1 MDGGVKQ
8 TDTAESVT
16 PSHGR
21 AARLFGLLG
30 NRLLAGIAL
39 AVPLVVTYW
48 VLSFGY
54 RVITGLS
61 EPWLKTFGLNIPGLG
76 FAITLVFF
84 MALGF
89 MAAHVIG
96 RRLLERGE
104 SLLLRVPLVATIY
117 AGTKQVLQSLQG
129 GAAAGKSK
137 RVVVVDFL
145 SSGSYLIGFATGHFT
160 EAGSQRDMTT
170 VFVPTAPNPTTGL
183 IIAVPSERVRDC
195 DMTMEEATK
204 MLFSGGLVTPARPL
218 GIHAGPTEQREKTI
232 V

>member
-1 MDGGVKQ
+1 M
-8 TDTAESVT
+8 DTAVNGNETAETGAS
-16 PSHGR
+16 PHGR
-21 AARLFGLLG
+21 VARFLGLLG
-30 NRLLAGIAL
+30 NRLLAGIAF

-48 VLSFGY
+48 VLAFGY

-61 EPWLKTFGLNIPGLG
+61 EPWLKTFGLNLPGLG
-76 FAITLVFF
+76 FAITLGFF
-84 MALGF
+84 LALGF

-104 SLLLRVPLVATIY
+104 SLLLRVPVVAVIY

-129 GAAAGKSK
+129 GTAAGKSK

-145 SSGSYLIGFATGHFT
+145 STGSYLIGFATGHFT
-160 EAGSQRDMTT
+160 EAGTRRDMTA

-183 IIAVPSERVRDC
+183 IIAVPSALVRDC

-204 MLFSGGLVTPARPL
+204 MLFSGGLVTPDRPL
-218 GIHAGPTEQREKTI
+218 GIHAAPSGPAEQTG

>member
-1 MDGGVKQ
+1 MSRLVKE
-8 TDTAESVT
+8 TGAAEQNA
-16 PSHGR
+16 PRHGR
-21 AARLFGLLG
+21 VARLFGLLG
-30 NRLLAGIAL
+30 NRLLAGIAF

-48 VLSFGY
+48 VLAFGY
-54 RVITGLS
+54 RVVTGLS

-104 SLLLRVPLVATIY
+104 NLLLRVPVVAAIY

-137 RVVVVDFL
+137 RVVVVDFF

-160 EAGSQRDMTT
+160 EAGTQREMTT

-183 IIAVPSERVRDC
+183 IIAVPSEQVRDC

-204 MLFSGGLVTPARPL
+204 MLFSGGLVTPDRPL
-218 GIHAGPTEQREKTI
+218 GIHIASAGQREKTT

>member
-1 MDGGVKQ
+1 M
-8 TDTAESVT
+8 SSPVT
-16 PSHGR
+16 PSAPEESDRPKHGR
-21 AARLFGLLG
+21 LAHFFGLLG
-30 NRLLAGIAL
+30 NRLLAGIAF

-61 EPWLKTFGLNIPGLG
+61 EPWLETFGLNIPGLG
-76 FAITLVFF
+76 FLITLVFF
-84 MALGF
+84 TGLGF
-89 MAAHVIG
+89 MGAHVLG

-104 SLLLRVPLVATIY
+104 NLLLRVPVVAAIY

-129 GAAAGKSK
+129 GVAAGKSK

-145 SSGSYLIGFATGHFT
+145 STGSYLIGFATGHFT
-160 EAGSQRDMTT
+160 EAGTGRAMTT

-183 IIAVPSERVRDC
+183 IIAVPSDRVRDC

-204 MLFSGGLVTPARPL
+204 MLFSGGLVTPGRPL
-218 GIHAGPTEQREKTI
+218 GIDPGSAGQREKT
-232 V
+232 VV

>member
-1 MDGGVKQ
+1 MGAGMSQSAPTGD
-8 TDTAESVT
+8 ES
-16 PSHGR
+16 PGHGR
-21 AARLFGLLG
+21 VAQFFGLLG
-30 NRLLAGIAL
+30 NRLLAGIAF

-48 VLSFGY
+48 VLAFGY

-76 FAITLVFF
+76 FLITLVFF
-84 MALGF
+84 TALGF
-89 MAAHVIG
+89 MGAHVLG

-104 SLLLRVPLVATIY
+104 NLLLRIPVVAAIY

-137 RVVVVDFL
+137 RVVVVDLL
-145 SSGSYLIGFATGHFT
+145 STGSYLIGFATGHFT
-160 EAGSQRDMTT
+160 EAENGRAMTT

-183 IIAVPSERVRDC
+183 IIAVPSDRVRDC

-204 MLFSGGLVTPARPL
+204 MLFSGGLVTPGRPL
-218 GIHAGPTEQREKTI
+218 GIDPEGSGQRGKTI

>member
-1 MDGGVKQ
+1 MNHSG
-8 TDTAESVT
+8 ESE
-16 PSHGR
+16 PPAPGR
-21 AARLFGLLG
+21 AAQWFALLG
-30 NRLLAGIAL
+30 NRLLAGIAF

-48 VLSFGY
+48 VLAFAY

-61 EPWLKTFGLNIPGLG
+61 EPWLKPFGLNFPGLG
-76 FAITLVFF
+76 FVITLLFF
-84 MALGF
+84 TGLGF

-104 SLLLRVPLVATIY
+104 NLLLRIPVVAAIY

-160 EAGSQRDMTT
+160 EGGSGREMTT
-170 VFVPTAPNPTTGL
+170 IFVPTAPNPTTGL
-183 IIAVPSERVRDC
+183 IIAVPSGQVRDC

-204 MLFSGGLVTPARPL
+204 MLFSGGLVTPDRPL
-218 GIHAGPTEQREKTI
+218 GIHAGPKGKTI

>member
-1 MDGGVKQ
+1 MGSVM
-8 TDTAESVT
+8 TDHQPAEAGR
-16 PSHGR
+16 PKHGR
-21 AARLFGLLG
+21 VTRFFGLLG
-30 NRLLAGIAL
+30 NRLLAGIAF

-48 VLSFGY
+48 VLAFGY

-61 EPWLKTFGLNIPGLG
+61 EPWLETFGLNIPGLG
-76 FAITLVFF
+76 FLITLVFF
-84 MALGF
+84 TALGF
-89 MAAHVIG
+89 MAAHVLG

-104 SLLLRVPLVATIY
+104 NLLLRVPVVAAIY

-137 RVVVVDFL
+137 RVVVVDFFG
-145 SSGSYLIGFATGHFT
+145 SGSYVIGFATGHFT
-160 EAGSQRDMTT
+160 EAGTNRAMTT

-183 IIAVPSERVRDC
+183 IIAVPSDRVRDC

-204 MLFSGGLVTPARPL
+204 MLFSGGLVTPDRPL
-218 GIHAGPTEQREKTI
+218 GIHPGPAGQREKTI